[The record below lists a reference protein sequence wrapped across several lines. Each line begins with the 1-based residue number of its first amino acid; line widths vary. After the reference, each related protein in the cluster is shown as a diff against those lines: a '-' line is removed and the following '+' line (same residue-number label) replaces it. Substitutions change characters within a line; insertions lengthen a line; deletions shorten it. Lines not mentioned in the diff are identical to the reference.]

1 MYDAFYYHFSAVW
14 RICFI
19 FQTDKLTGQ
28 CAVLQRDKR
37 FIYYLVNIKHVLN
50 RVFISLSP
58 LVPDS
63 CTSESR
69 PTVALQVTKK
79 RASHKPTYDS
89 LRRSLEDM
97 KSRCE
102 RDGVTRVSM
111 PRYASS
117 PPSTPQ
123 YLLPPSTVRS
133 SLPLSVAQHRLWPG
147 STEVGASVR
156 DSGTGVRSL
165 GHLHHGLQSS

>member
-1 MYDAFYYHFSAVW
+1 MW
-14 RICFI
+14 WICFI
-19 FQTDKLTGQ
+19 FHTDKLTGQ
-28 CAVLQRDKR
+28 CAVLQRNKR
-37 FIYYLVNIKHVLN
+37 FIYYLVNIKHVSN
-50 RVFISLSP
+50 RVFTSPSLF
-58 LVPDS
+58 VPNS
-63 CTSESR
+63 CTSDAR
-69 PTVALQVTKK
+69 PAVALQVTKK
-79 RASHKPTYDS
+79 RASHKPNYDS

-97 KSRCE
+97 KSLCE

-117 PPSTPQ
+117 FPRRRRSTSPR
-123 YLLPPSTVRS
+123 LPPSTVRS

-147 STEVGASVR
+147 STEVGPSVR